1 MLNRSFNSKKI
12 GVIVP
17 SFFEAQFIKR
27 VGMKNTTFG
36 VSGMGKLRASWAVR
50 TMVKDGCKAI
60 LLTGFAGGLQHL
72 KKGDVVTAIKV
83 IEGDYDTR
91 PLESF
96 PNSIFTKPLQIANSK
111 MCFFVSQDKFLTKNI
126 YAETNIFENGG
137 EHRTMATDM
146 EAYAVA
152 FAGKSLDVPV
162 FIVKMISDTV
172 DGDSE
177 KDFLSACSQMSDR
190 LNEVISESISLIRKE
205 IFNESVK

>member
-1 MLNRSFNSKKI
+1 MSIHSSNSKKI

-17 SFFEAQFIKR
+17 SFFEAQFVKR
-27 VGMKNTTFG
+27 VGMKNTKFG

-50 TMVKDGCKAI
+50 TMAQEGCEAI

-72 KKGDVVTAIKV
+72 EKGDVVTAIKA

-91 PLESF
+91 PLEEF
-96 PNSIFTKPLQIANSK
+96 PNSILCRPLQIEDSK
-111 MCFFVSQDKFLTKNI
+111 MCFFISQDKFLTENI
-126 YAETNIFENGG
+126 YADSKIFEHGG
-137 EHRTMATDM
+137 EHRTMAIDM

-152 FAGKSLDVPV
+152 FAGKSLGIPV

-177 KDFLSACSQMSDR
+177 KDFLSACSKMSPR
-190 LNEVISESISLIRKE
+190 LNEVIGESISLIRKE
-205 IFNESVK
+205 VFNESVG